1 MRISDLNGDVALVA
15 FWFPSCATCREEL
28 PQLEPLY
35 QHYREAGFR
44 VVAIDVYG
52 DRSGG
57 ERFVS
62 DKKLSYTF
70 LDGNLEIASDYGVTA
85 TPTMFLIDRDGG
97 IVRSFNRLGPDVE
110 NEIKKLLHD

>member
-1 MRISDLNGDVALVA
+1 MRTSDLRGDVALLA
-15 FWFPSCATCREEL
+15 FWFPTCPTCRVEL

-35 QHYREAGFR
+35 QRYKDDGLK

-57 ERFVS
+57 EKFVA
-62 DKKLSYTF
+62 DQGLSYQF
-70 LDGNLEIASDYGVTA
+70 LNGNLEIARDYGVTA
-85 TPTMFLIDRDGG
+85 TPTMILINREGA

-110 NEIKKLLHD
+110 DEIKQLLRE